1 MHRTEGQDIASNRRQ
16 EVNIMKLVSAL
27 AGLAALGGVALTVA
41 PASAMPAGIG
51 ATASEAPYVQQAAYV
66 CNEWGH
72 CWHRHSYGGGY
83 YHPQYWGGGY
93 GWHHHWDDGWRWRRW
108 HRWHHWHHW

>member
-1 MHRTEGQDIASNRRQ
+1 
-16 EVNIMKLVSAL
+16 MKLVSAFV
-27 AGLAALGGVALTVA
+27 GLAALGGVALFNGAVSA
-41 PASAMPAGIG
+41 QPIEVPGASGVIPSGYI
-51 ATASEAPYVQQAAYV
+51 

-93 GWHHHWDDGWRWRRW
+93 GWHHHWDGGWRWRRW
-108 HRWHHWHHW
+108 HHWHRW